1 MNELWYTRSRCSSRL
16 NYYFNSEH
24 LIVKVQAKE
33 TIEKYFFKA
42 FLIKLTLS
50 CFFAIDGKLS
60 PCSFVRTIFC

>member
-1 MNELWYTRSRCSSRL
+1 MNYGIHVVDALRGLIIISTL
-16 NYYFNSEH
+16 N
-24 LIVKVQAKE
+24 IVKAQAKE
-33 TIEKYFFKA
+33 IIEKYFFKA